1 MWNRAAY
8 TPGLP
13 GSKCFSPNTLFGIFM
28 FQAVTMFVTDV
39 IILVIPMPILWR
51 LKMRLKKRIGVMVLF
66 GLGTLIIKRYL
77 ASLKILMQLNFQASL
92 QQLQLLFAFPLS
104 LSSKM
109 EPTTP
114 VCALSSATYVIEI
127 GIIK

>member
-1 MWNRAAY
+1 
-8 TPGLP
+8 
-13 GSKCFSPNTLFGIFM
+13 M

-39 IILVIPMPILWR
+39 IILVIPMPILWK